1 PDAAGEGEAPGQ
13 WSSLSVDSLLIR
25 VQLGAVL
32 LSRRRGA
39 RPGPPSLPRLLRA
52 PTQPCRGLIRLGV
65 TEPLPC
71 PTGTTWMQEIL
82 TLMYSK
88 GDGQLAKTVPN
99 WARAPWLEH
108 IYFKDMMQA
117 GREPRIITTHLPCHV
132 LAPALKKAKVI
143 YVARNPKDI
152 VVSFYHFHK
161 MAKFLPEPSSFED
174 FLMQFLNGT
183 VQYGSWFDHV
193 EGWLSQRSE
202 LDLFYITYEDLHRVS
217 CPRGLG
223 RDTPA
228 QCCLLPGALEV
239 SAIQQHSSFSAM
251 QKNAMVNYT
260 LVSCDILDHSKG
272 QFMRKGRTEGSRGGG
287 LPSSQITPRP
297 RRRTGGCCGSSPTPP
312 RPPRPARPRCSAS
325 PAPPARR

>member
-1 PDAAGEGEAPGQ
+1 MDRME
-13 WSSLSVDSLLIR
+13 
-25 VQLGAVL
+25 
-32 LSRRRGA
+32 
-39 RPGPPSLPRLLRA
+39 
-52 PTQPCRGLIRLGV
+52 V
-65 TEPLPC
+65 TEHFAGIALPGHLHTQESLHAAAAFQFRAGDVVVATY
-71 PTGTTWMQEIL
+71 PKSGTTWMQEIL

-132 LAPALKKAKVI
+132 LAPALKKAKAKVI

-202 LDLFYITYEDLHRVS
+202 LDLFYITYEDLHRD
-217 CPRGLG
+217 LG
-223 RDTPA
+223 HA
-228 QCCLLPGALEV
+228 IKELAAFLGCALRPEEV

-272 QFMRKGRTEGSRGGG
+272 QFMRKGIVGDWRDHFTPLQNAFFNRAYQEKMRH
-287 LPSSQITPRP
+287 SSLRLHWPLV
-297 RRRTGGCCGSSPTPP
+297 
-312 RPPRPARPRCSAS
+312 
-325 PAPPARR
+325 